1 MIDALTTLL
10 SSQMMQRS
18 LLAALIVGL
27 TAPIIGTYLVHR
39 RLAMLGD
46 GIGHISLTGV
56 ALGWLAGT
64 FANVSPADSWA
75 IPGAVS
81 PTMSAARRER
91 CIIWE
96 ERRVV
101 RASIMRLSRPD
112 SADEASVAL

>member
-1 MIDALTTLL
+1 MIDAVTTLL

-56 ALGWLAGT
+56 ALGWLVGT
-64 FANVSPADSWA
+64 FATYPRQTR
-75 IPGAVS
+75 G
-81 PTMSAARRER
+81 
-91 CIIWE
+91 
-96 ERRVV
+96 
-101 RASIMRLSRPD
+101 LSR
-112 SADEASVAL
+112 AQ

>member
-75 IPGAVS
+75 IPGAVIISCDEPLKFEPIEPGSALGVGMFTFIIAGSMIS
-81 PTMSAARRER
+81 PAT
-91 CIIWE
+91 
-96 ERRVV
+96 
-101 RASIMRLSRPD
+101 
-112 SADEASVAL
+112 